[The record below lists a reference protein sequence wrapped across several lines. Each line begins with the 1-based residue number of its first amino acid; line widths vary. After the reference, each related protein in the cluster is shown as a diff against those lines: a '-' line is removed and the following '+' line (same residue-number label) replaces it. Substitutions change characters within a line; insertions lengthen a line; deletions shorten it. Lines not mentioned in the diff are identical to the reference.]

1 MLIVSFSHFCPFCR
15 GSDTEMKIMSFSM
28 QSILGI
34 SSFLVTQIH
43 LLLPKKID
51 IMSFFNARY
60 FGISS
65 FLVTKIHLLL
75 LSLR

>member
-1 MLIVSFSHFCPFCR
+1 MLIVSFSHFCAFCR

-28 QSILGI
+28 QNILGI

-51 IMSFFNARY
+51 IMSFLMQ
-60 FGISS
+60 GI
-65 FLVTKIHLLL
+65 LG
-75 LSLR
+75 